1 MCLLGRARHGTM
13 GWHRKAGIGCLLGLA
28 RALSTCW
35 CGKYDRRPRCH
46 QPRRWFGLPCLATF
60 IDGLLARLGGQGKTA
75 TGEMHFGAGWR
86 TVGLSYGSD
95 DAAETEEARRRCLWH
110 RALGKELADL
120 DELVCDGFVIQ
131 DEAEGFGSEAGRPW
145 CHSLAGPAKVAREDG
160 PVDPDWMFH
169 KPTITHTHAHT
180 DAHARAHTF
189 SSHFFHDTTTCFT
202 ERTQDHRNPIRK
214 CRYNRTNILT
224 SVKPPW
230 LERSREGEQ
239 RFLE

>member
-1 MCLLGRARHGTM
+1 LVVPDIARWVGIEKPALVAFWDLQEPCQHAGAGNMIVGLDAINRGDGLVCRAGN
-13 GWHRKAGIGCLLGLA
+13 L
-28 RALSTCW
+28 
-35 CGKYDRRPRCH
+35 YRRPPC
-46 QPRRWFGLPCLATF
+46 PFRWT
-60 IDGLLARLGGQGKTA
+60 RQTA

-95 DAAETEEARRRCLWH
+95 DAAETEEARRCLWH

-160 PVDPDWMFH
+160 PGDPDWMFH

-189 SSHFFHDTTTCFT
+189 SSHFFMTHHMFHGAN
-202 ERTQDHRNPIRK
+202 QDHRNPIRK